1 MSNPFDTGI
10 RLTVVR
16 DPARVRCDVDE
27 FVLCPT
33 NARADEAITA
43 RDEWQRLA
51 QAEAWDH
58 LVTRKQ
64 LVEAEVALAQAEHLH
79 AEAESGLRAERDF
92 LSAEQV
98 RLIRER
104 EDVRAQYRAAES
116 AMLASADADA
126 LMLTQVGRERDAAVH
141 LHAEAES
148 DLARVSV
155 RLVAAEARD
164 HLARI
169 AVLEAL
175 LSEALKELRSVEALT
190 LTTGGL
196 DELMAFCNQI
206 ATALG
211 QPQPF
216 KETP

>member
-126 LMLTQVGRERDAAVH
+126 LMLTQVGRERDAAVQ
-141 LHAEAES
+141 
-148 DLARVSV
+148 R
-155 RLVAAEARD
+155 AADIERATV
-164 HLARI
+164 ARI
-169 AVLEAL
+169 VAWLREEATVDEHEDNNEDAEQ
-175 LSEALKELRSVEALT
+175 SRRTADAIEVGAWRGKEA
-190 LTTGGL
+190 
-196 DELMAFCNQI
+196 
-206 ATALG
+206 
-211 QPQPF
+211 P
-216 KETP
+216 

>member
-126 LMLTQVGRERDAAVH
+126 LMLTQVGRERDAAVQ
-141 LHAEAES
+141 
-148 DLARVSV
+148 R
-155 RLVAAEARD
+155 AADIERATV
-164 HLARI
+164 ARI
-169 AVLEAL
+169 VAWLREEATVDEHEDNNEDAEQ
-175 LSEALKELRSVEALT
+175 SRRTADAIEASTWRGKEA
-190 LTTGGL
+190 
-196 DELMAFCNQI
+196 
-206 ATALG
+206 
-211 QPQPF
+211 P
-216 KETP
+216 